1 MRLLAKAPVV
11 GVAVMVVVVA
21 MMVAVQEARAA
32 RILMLQPVCTRS
44 HKNFF
49 MAIAENLVQRNHTVS
64 GAKVRKNESRCCE
77 SD

>member
-1 MRLLAKAPVV
+1 MNFLAKVP
-11 GVAVMVVVVA
+11 VVVA
-21 MMVAVQEARAA
+21 MVTVAMVLSVQEARTA

-64 GAKVRKNESRCCE
+64 GAKTSQNTKIFYSEKNYI
-77 SD
+77 